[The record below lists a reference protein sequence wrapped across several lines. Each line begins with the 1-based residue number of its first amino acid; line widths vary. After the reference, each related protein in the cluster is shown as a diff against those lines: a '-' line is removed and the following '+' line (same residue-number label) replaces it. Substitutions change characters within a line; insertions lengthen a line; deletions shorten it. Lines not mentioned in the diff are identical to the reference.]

1 MLYSVALLLVIGLV
15 GAKVFANLRMPR
27 MLGLILVGVTAGP
40 YVLNLLAPDL
50 IEISGDV
57 RMLALIIILL
67 RAGLGIS
74 REALNKVGPT
84 ALKMSAIPCLLEG
97 TTITIVAQHLLGLS
111 LLEAGML
118 GFILAAV
125 SPAVVVPEM
134 LALKKA
140 GLGEDKGIPI
150 IILGGASIDD
160 VFAITIFTAFL
171 GMGTKQASTP
181 LYLQALQIPFQV
193 LGGIALGI
201 LVGYILSRVFR
212 SSRIPTTDSDE
223 MILAVGGAIA
233 VTLLGRN
240 LQVAGLLSVMTAG
253 FVILETAPAIAE
265 RLSHKLEKVW
275 RVAEIFLF
283 TLIGAQVDIRVALHA
298 GAAGV
303 LVVLIGLVARSIGVF
318 IATAGSGLNLKER
331 AFSAIAYIPK
341 ATVQAAVGGVPLA
354 AGVES
359 GNLIL
364 AVAVVAII
372 ITAPLGA
379 IGIRLTAPRWLSSPE
394 LPSEEVSSNAGNQ

>member
-1 MLYSVALLLVIGLV
+1 MLYSIALLLVIGLV
-15 GAKVFANLRMPR
+15 GAKVFANLRLPG

-50 IEISGDV
+50 IRISGDV

-74 REALNKVGPT
+74 REALNKVGAT

-97 TTITIVAQHLLGLS
+97 ATITFAAQHILGLP

-134 LALKKA
+134 LALKKS
-140 GLGEDKGIPI
+140 GLGEDKGIPV

-181 LYLQALQIPFQV
+181 FYLQALQIPFQV
-193 LGGIALGI
+193 VGGIALGI
-201 LVGYILSRVFR
+201 LVGYILSRIFR
-212 SSRIPTTDSDE
+212 SSRIPTTESDE
-223 MILAVGGAIA
+223 IILVVGGAIA
-233 VTLLGRN
+233 VTLLGQN
-240 LQVAGLLSVMTAG
+240 LHVAGLLSVMTAG
-253 FVILETAPAIAE
+253 FVILETAPTIAE
-265 RLSHKLEKVW
+265 RLSSRLEKVW
-275 RVAEIFLF
+275 KVAEIFLF
-283 TLIGAQVDIRVALHA
+283 TLIGAQVDIRVAVHA
-298 GAAGV
+298 GLAGA
-303 LVVLIGLVARSIGVF
+303 LVVLIGLIGRSIGVF

-331 AFSAIAYIPK
+331 VFAAIAYTPK

-354 AGVES
+354 AGVAS
-359 GNLIL
+359 GGLIL

-379 IGIRLTAPRWLSSPE
+379 IGVRLSAPRLLSGPAGKAASP
-394 LPSEEVSSNAGNQ
+394 SATSGDD